1 MEKLVVEDKDKTTKK
16 NAYIAFYLAPQ
27 LKDFLDEFSEKTDR
41 SISSV
46 LRMAVK
52 EFKQRREGGNEQDQK

>member
-1 MEKLVVEDKDKTTKK
+1 MGHEENKK
-16 NAYIAFYLAPQ
+16 ESAYLAFRLPQ
-27 LKDFLDEFSEKTDR
+27 ELKEFLDKFSEDTDR

-52 EFKQRREGGNEQDQK
+52 EFKNNQKKKRKPARRK

>member
-1 MEKLVVEDKDKTTKK
+1 MKKEKSKKDQ
-16 NAYIAFYLAPQ
+16 AYLAFLLPQ
-27 LKDFLDEFSEKTDR
+27 DLKEFLDKFSQDTDR

-52 EFKQRREGGNEQDQK
+52 EFKNNQEKENEQVKN

>member
-1 MEKLVVEDKDKTTKK
+1 MKKEKSKKDQ
-16 NAYIAFYLAPQ
+16 AYLAFQ
-27 LKDFLDEFSEKTDR
+27 LPKDLKEFLDKFSQDTDR

-52 EFKQRREGGNEQDQK
+52 EFKNNQEKENEQVKN

>member
-1 MEKLVVEDKDKTTKK
+1 MSHEENKK
-16 NAYIAFYLAPQ
+16 ESAYLAFRLPQ
-27 LKDFLDEFSEKTDR
+27 ELKEFLDKFSEDTDR

-52 EFKQRREGGNEQDQK
+52 EFKNNRGEENEKTEN